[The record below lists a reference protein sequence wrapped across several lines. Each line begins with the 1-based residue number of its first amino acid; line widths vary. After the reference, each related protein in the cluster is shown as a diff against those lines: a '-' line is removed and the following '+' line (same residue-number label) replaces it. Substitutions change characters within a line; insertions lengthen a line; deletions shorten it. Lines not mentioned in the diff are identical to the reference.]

1 MCSEL
6 RAADWRALIHHAPG
20 RVSGAG
26 GTGTVLYI
34 TRRETFSAAHRLFNP
49 AWDDERNQA
58 VFGKD
63 ANPHGH
69 GHTYTLEV
77 TVRGQIDPTT
87 GMVMDLRDLRDRIR
101 RSLIDK
107 LDHANLNVDV
117 DFLQG
122 VMPSAENI
130 IVACWRVLV
139 DEVGRERLYRLRL
152 WESENNSVEY
162 YGE

>member
-1 MCSEL
+1 MGE
-6 RAADWRALIHHAPG
+6 I
-20 RVSGAG
+20 VY
-26 GTGTVLYI
+26 V
-34 TRRETFSAAHRLFNP
+34 TRRETFSAGHRLFNP
-49 AWDDERNQA
+49 AWSDERNQA

-77 TVRGQIDPTT
+77 TVRVPVVAET
-87 GMVMDLRDLRDRIR
+87 GMVVDLRDLRDVIR
-101 RSLIDK
+101 EAIIAK

-117 DFLQG
+117 DFLDG

-130 IVACWRVLV
+130 VVACWRELAPRLGQ
-139 DEVGRERLYRLRL
+139 DRLYRIRL

-162 YGE
+162 FGA

>member
-1 MCSEL
+1 MMYL
-6 RAADWRALIHHAPG
+6 
-20 RVSGAG
+20 
-26 GTGTVLYI
+26 

-49 AWDDERNQA
+49 AWDDEQNAR

-77 TVRGQIDPTT
+77 TVRGEIDPET
-87 GMVMDLRDLRDRIR
+87 GMVMDLRDLRDLIR
-101 RSLIDK
+101 RALIDK
-107 LDHANLNVDV
+107 VDHANLNVDV
-117 DFLQG
+117 DFLRG

-130 IVACWRVLV
+130 VVAFWRELAPLL
-139 DEVGRERLYRLRL
+139 GSGQLFRLRL
-152 WESENNSVEY
+152 WESENNSVEF

>member
-1 MCSEL
+1 MGE
-6 RAADWRALIHHAPG
+6 I
-20 RVSGAG
+20 VY
-26 GTGTVLYI
+26 V
-34 TRRETFSAAHRLFNP
+34 TRRETFSAGHRLFNP
-49 AWDDERNQA
+49 AWSDERNQA

-77 TVRGQIDPTT
+77 TVRGPVVAET
-87 GMVMDLRDLRDRIR
+87 GMVVDLRDLRDVIR
-101 RSLIDK
+101 EAIIAK

-117 DFLQG
+117 DFLDG

-130 IVACWRVLV
+130 VVACWRELAPRLGQ
-139 DEVGRERLYRLRL
+139 DRLYRIRL

-162 YGE
+162 FGA

>member
-1 MCSEL
+1 MMYL
-6 RAADWRALIHHAPG
+6 
-20 RVSGAG
+20 
-26 GTGTVLYI
+26 

-49 AWDDERNQA
+49 AWDDEQNAR

-77 TVRGQIDPTT
+77 TVRGEIDPET
-87 GMVMDLRDLRDRIR
+87 GMVMDLRDLRDLIR
-101 RSLIDK
+101 RALIDK
-107 LDHANLNVDV
+107 VDHANLNVDV
-117 DFLQG
+117 DFLRG

-130 IVACWRVLV
+130 AAAFWRELAPLLA
-139 DEVGRERLYRLRL
+139 GRLYRLRL
-152 WESENNSVEY
+152 WESENNSVEF

>member
-1 MCSEL
+1 MVGTVTG
-6 RAADWRALIHHAPG
+6 ALIHRALG

-26 GTGTVLYI
+26 GMSTVLYV

-49 AWDDERNQA
+49 AWSDERNQA

-63 ANPHGH
+63 ANPNGH

-77 TVRGQIDPTT
+77 TVRGQIDPAT
-87 GMVMDLRDLRDRIR
+87 GMVMDLRDLRDLIR
-101 RSLIDK
+101 RALIDK

-117 DFLQG
+117 DFLRG
-122 VMPSAENI
+122 VMPSAEHI
-130 IVACWRVLV
+130 TVACWRVLV
-139 DEVGRERLYRLRL
+139 DELGRDRLYRLRL